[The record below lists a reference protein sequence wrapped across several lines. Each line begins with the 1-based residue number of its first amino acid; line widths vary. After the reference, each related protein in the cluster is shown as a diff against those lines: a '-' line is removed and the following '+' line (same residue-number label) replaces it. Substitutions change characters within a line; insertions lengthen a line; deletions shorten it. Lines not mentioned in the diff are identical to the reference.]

1 MLKDSPYLL
10 HVGLLAHPTER
21 EAEVRQREEGEREEG
36 EERERRRGRTVC
48 NTIRGDLGPTC

>member
-36 EERERRRGRTVC
+36 EERERGGAELFATQSEV
-48 NTIRGDLGPTC
+48 I